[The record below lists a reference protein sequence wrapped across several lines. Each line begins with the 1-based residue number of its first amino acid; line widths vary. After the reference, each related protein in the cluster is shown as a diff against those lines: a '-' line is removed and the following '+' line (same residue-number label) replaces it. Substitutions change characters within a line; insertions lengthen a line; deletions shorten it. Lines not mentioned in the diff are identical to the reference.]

1 MSYLKTSVI
10 FMCLILDFG
19 YGIKVF
25 EIQNSHPN
33 GVNGGDKVTLKCTS
47 NSKCI
52 ILKMYILFA
61 YSYHFLFDSF
71 DFCAWKHAGKSCN
84 FKYGH
89 LGHFR
94 KLSSACIGDNSMI
107 NFVGSLSA
115 HECKIELHNISSSDN
130 GTWSCFMQ
138 NSMDKS
144 NDSSQIELLVKKKTE
159 EISSSTTR
167 SWSSSFSP
175 KLSGSSLDADA
186 TELPSALWNDD
197 DLNQSE
203 LITTE
208 DDSTNV
214 DDNQTTTEE
223 AEDEEITT
231 EEAEEKGVTTEEVEE
246 DGITNVSTLM
256 NKKDEQNE
264 MTVIEFERV
273 DTRTSMHQQT
283 LIKKNC
289 FFSNFSHFQVVF
301 TTR

>member
-1 MSYLKTSVI
+1 
-10 FMCLILDFG
+10 
-19 YGIKVF
+19 
-25 EIQNSHPN
+25 
-33 GVNGGDKVTLKCTS
+33 
-47 NSKCI
+47 
-52 ILKMYILFA
+52 
-61 YSYHFLFDSF
+61 
-71 DFCAWKHAGKSCN
+71 
-84 FKYGH
+84 
-89 LGHFR
+89 
-94 KLSSACIGDNSMI
+94 MI

-283 LIKKNC
+283 LIKLIKC
-289 FFSNFSHFQVVF
+289 SNFSHFQVVF